1 MKDEEKTKKS
11 KIQNIFKD
19 INETFNPSD
28 SAEPTQ
34 STAPEKNDKQDL
46 LNELETLK
54 SQYIRLAADF
64 DNFRKRQDQEKQE
77 LLKYGAYDTA
87 QKLLP
92 VLDSFDRAYMS
103 FKTLDDPEKL
113 KDSFEVLF
121 RQLHEGIS
129 KINIT
134 KIKTSGE
141 IFDPNYHEAVM
152 QEETTEYPDNG
163 IMMELQCGYML
174 GEKVIRPAMVK
185 VASNPTTVAPCTN
198 TEEEKK

>member
-1 MKDEEKTKKS
+1 MKEEEKTKKS

-19 INETFNPSD
+19 INETLNPSEQEE
-28 SAEPTQ
+28 AIQ
-34 STAPEKNDKQDL
+34 STTTEKTDQDKI
-46 LNELETLK
+46 NELETLK

-64 DNFRKRQDQEKQE
+64 DNFRKRQEQEKQE
-77 LLKYGAYDTA
+77 LLKYGAYDAA

-92 VLDSFDRAYMS
+92 VFDSFDRAYMS

-113 KDSFEVLF
+113 KESFDVLF
-121 RQLHEGIS
+121 RQLQEGIA
-129 KINIT
+129 KLNIN
-134 KIKTSGE
+134 KIKTTGE

-185 VASNPTTVAPCTN
+185 VASNSIAATSSIN
-198 TEEEKK
+198 TEEDKNN